1 MEVAGS
7 GVQETHSAFS
17 TFSNTILT
25 CINFS
30 KILTYFEA
38 KQKVNAL
45 LRVILKTFYYFT
57 IALKLT
63 STLSVNDQLQYL
75 GKFVEKLVTL
85 YK

>member
-1 MEVAGS
+1 M
-7 GVQETHSAFS
+7 
-17 TFSNTILT
+17 
-25 CINFS
+25 
-30 KILTYFEA
+30 LTYFEA
-38 KQKVNAL
+38 KLQKVNAL

-85 YK
+85 YR